1 MLKSHG
7 RYDYSPIV
15 HRPDYDWPEGKRL
28 AVFIALNIE
37 HFIFGEGLGSDVAI
51 PMPPP
56 NHRSFAWRDYGNR
69 VGVWRMLEL
78 FDELG
83 LPAAIQPNTELYDY
97 APEIMDAVRA
107 RGDEVVGHGRTN
119 AERQSDM
126 SEDEEAAMLKE
137 VYDTIAK
144 HEGKPPGG
152 WLGPWLAESYVTPD
166 LLKETGYTYHLDWH
180 CDDQPIWF
188 RTRSGP
194 ILSVPYPMEVNDSP
208 AIVFRRNTAAD
219 LADMMID
226 GFDEMRRQSEKQPL
240 VFGISLHTFVMG
252 QSFRIPHLRRAL
264 EHITAH
270 AGEVWFTHPGRIAE
284 HAASLPPGTVPGS

>member
-7 RYDYSPIV
+7 RYDYSAITR
-15 HRPDYDWPEGKRL
+15 RPDYSWPGGKRL

-69 VGVWRMLEL
+69 VGFWRMLEL
-78 FDELG
+78 FDDLD
-83 LPAAIQPNTELYDY
+83 LPVAMQVNTEIYDY
-97 APEIMDAVRA
+97 APEIMEAVRA

-126 SEDEEAAMLKE
+126 SEAEEAAMLKE
-137 VYDTIAK
+137 VYETIAR

-166 LLKETGYTYHLDWH
+166 LLKETGFTYLLDWH

-188 RTRSGP
+188 STRSGP

-208 AIVFRRNTAAD
+208 AIVFRRISASD
-219 LADMMID
+219 FADMMVD
-226 GFDEMRRQSEKQPL
+226 GFDEMRRQSDKQPL
-240 VFGISLHTFVMG
+240 VFGISLHPFIMG
-252 QSFRIPHLRRAL
+252 QPFRMPHLRRAL
-264 EHITAH
+264 EHMAAH
-270 AGEVWFTHPGRIAE
+270 AGEVWFTHPGKIAE
-284 HAASLPPGTVPGS
+284 HVAGLPAGTVPGS

>member
-7 RYDYSPIV
+7 RYDYSAITR
-15 HRPDYDWPEGKRL
+15 RPDYSWPGGKRL

-69 VGVWRMLEL
+69 VGFWRMLEL
-78 FDELG
+78 FDDLD
-83 LPAAIQPNTELYDY
+83 LPVAMQVNTEIYDY
-97 APEIMDAVRA
+97 APEIMEAVRG

-126 SEDEEAAMLKE
+126 SEAEEAAMLKE
-137 VYDTIAK
+137 VYETIAR

-166 LLKETGYTYHLDWH
+166 LLKETGFTYLLDWH

-188 RTRSGP
+188 STRSGP

-208 AIVFRRNTAAD
+208 AIVFRRISASD
-219 LADMMID
+219 FADMMVD

-240 VFGISLHTFVMG
+240 VFGISLHPFIMG
-252 QSFRIPHLRRAL
+252 QPFRMPHLRRAL
-264 EHITAH
+264 EHMAEH
-270 AGEVWFTHPGRIAE
+270 AGEVWFTHPGKIAE
-284 HAASLPPGTVPGS
+284 HAAGLPAGIVPGS

>member
-7 RYDYSPIV
+7 RYDYSAITR
-15 HRPDYDWPEGKRL
+15 RPDYSWPGGKRL

-37 HFIFGEGLGSDVAI
+37 HFIFGEGLGSDLAV

-56 NHRSFAWRDYGNR
+56 NHRSYAWRDYGNR
-69 VGVWRMLEL
+69 VGFWRLLEL

-83 LPAAIQPNTELYDY
+83 LPVAMQANTEIYDY
-97 APEIMDAVRA
+97 APEIMEAVRQ

-119 AERQSDM
+119 AETQTDM
-126 SEDEEAAMLKE
+126 SEAEEAAMLKE
-137 VYDTIAK
+137 VYETITR
-144 HEGKPPGG
+144 HEGKPPAG
-152 WLGPWLAESYVTPD
+152 WLGPWLGETYVTPD
-166 LLKETGYTYHLDWH
+166 LLKETGFSYTLDWP
-180 CDDQPIWF
+180 CDDQPIWL

-194 ILSVPYPMEVNDSP
+194 LLSVPYPLEINDSP

>member
-7 RYDYSPIV
+7 RYDFSAITR
-15 HRPDYDWPEGKRL
+15 RPDYSWPGGKRL

-69 VGVWRMLEL
+69 VGFWRMLEL

-83 LPAAIQPNTELYDY
+83 LPVAMQANTEIYDY
-97 APEIMDAVRA
+97 APEIMEAVRQ

-126 SEDEEAAMLKE
+126 SEAEEAAMLKE
-137 VYDTIAK
+137 VYETIARN
-144 HEGKPPGG
+144 EGKPPGG

-166 LLKETGYTYHLDWH
+166 LLKETGFTYLLDWH

-188 RTRSGP
+188 STRSGP

-208 AIVFRRNTAAD
+208 AIVFRRISASD
-219 LADMMID
+219 FADMMVD

-240 VFGISLHTFVMG
+240 VFGISLHPFIMG
-252 QSFRIPHLRRAL
+252 QPFRMPHLRRAL
-264 EHITAH
+264 EHMAEH
-270 AGEVWFTHPGRIAE
+270 AGEVWFTHPGKIAE
-284 HAASLPPGTVPGS
+284 HAAGLPAGIVPGS

>member
-7 RYDYSPIV
+7 RYDYSAITR
-15 HRPDYDWPEGKRL
+15 RPDYSWPGGKRL

-83 LPAAIQPNTELYDY
+83 LPVAMQVNTEIYDY
-97 APEIMDAVRA
+97 APEIMEAVRA

-126 SEDEEAAMLKE
+126 SEAEEAAMLKE
-137 VYDTIAK
+137 VYETIAR

-166 LLKETGYTYHLDWH
+166 LLKETGFTYLLDWH

-188 RTRSGP
+188 STRSGP

-208 AIVFRRNTAAD
+208 AIVFRRISASD
-219 LADMMID
+219 FADMMVD

-240 VFGISLHTFVMG
+240 VFGISLHPFIMG
-252 QSFRIPHLRRAL
+252 QPFRMPHLRRAL
-264 EHITAH
+264 EHMAAH
-270 AGEVWFTHPGRIAE
+270 AGEVWFTHPGKIAE
-284 HAASLPPGTVPGS
+284 HVAGLPAGTVPGS